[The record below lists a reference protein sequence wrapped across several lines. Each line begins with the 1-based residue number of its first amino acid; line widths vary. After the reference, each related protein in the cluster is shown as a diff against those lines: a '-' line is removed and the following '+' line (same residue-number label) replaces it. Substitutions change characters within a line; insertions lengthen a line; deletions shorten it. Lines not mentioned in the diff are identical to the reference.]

1 MIEKALLAPALLIC
15 GADEAGRGPIAGPV
29 VAAAVILDPNNP
41 IEGITDSKKISDKKR
56 QKLSIE
62 IKEKAY
68 CWAIAQCDPE
78 EIDELN
84 ILHASML
91 AMKRAIEALPVT
103 PSKALIDGNRVPRLS
118 IPAEA
123 IVQGDAHEA
132 CIGAASILAKVE
144 RDRQMLAW
152 HETYPQYNFA
162 QHKAY
167 PTAAHLAALI
177 EHGVSPIH
185 RKSFR
190 PVREQLV
197 KSE

>member
-1 MIEKALLAPALLIC
+1 MPGKPLLAAELLIC

-41 IEGITDSKKISDKKR
+41 IEGIGDSKKLSEKKR
-56 QKLSIE
+56 DKLSIE

-103 PSKALIDGNRVPRLS
+103 PTKALIDGNRVPRLS
-118 IPAEA
+118 MPAEA
-123 IVQGDAHEA
+123 IVQGDAREA

-152 HETYPQYNFA
+152 HDTYPHYNFA

-167 PTAAHLAALI
+167 PTPAHLAALR

-190 PVREQLV
+190 PVRERLDE
-197 KSE
+197 SE